1 MYFWDFYPLDKK
13 PELIRNI
20 VVFNETQFKSRL
32 VSALDS
38 PNFSLNEFWYLVKDL
53 LAGDNKGNESSLF
66 LGIRPTSE
74 QFKIAL
80 KCGLKFDA
88 ASMSVVLGLGALS
101 KYIKPVYALNKKRYS
116 VEPAHDPIL
125 KNLNLPYSTY
135 TCQAQ
140 QEAVRTALSSESG
153 ATIIIN
159 LPTGCGKT
167 LVTEALTA
175 FSKTDEL
182 SVVVVP
188 TTALALDQ
196 ARRMISFVKNIGLP
210 TASEYAWRGDLKQ
223 DVKARIKA
231 DILSGKQRVLFVS
244 PESMVGGLLPTLF
257 KITKS
262 QKLKNVIFDEAHLI
276 DTWGESFRPEFQKVG
291 AFLNS
296 LRQMGGVFR
305 TVFLSATFSEQTL
318 TTINT
323 LFGQPGKHPVLVN
336 GAFLRPELITQK
348 TKVTEDTYFDDII
361 GKVLSS
367 PKPLIV
373 YAATKADCAD
383 LYNRLTALEI
393 ARLRLFTGD
402 TNDDERNRVIR
413 DWSENDVDIVVATS
427 AFGVGMDKSD
437 VRTVIHAGISENI
450 DAFYQEI
457 GRSGRDG
464 KAAYCEVI
472 YHAKQLIR
480 QSQIKK
486 ISIEIGY
493 ARWQSMWKHRNEV
506 SECNYQVRVSTQA
519 NHIERNTDAN
529 EIWNWKT
536 LLMMQRAGLIR
547 LSYPEVSDIPSDKEE
562 QSAFWEDFSGKVLVE
577 TLHDRHVI
585 EDTWESIVEP
595 HRRREIAIERQRVN
609 YLLSWI
615 NGQAKLCGILQKSY
629 QLDGYMPIKSC
640 GTCDMANNTPERL
653 SLVGESVRVTKPTEN
668 FPENRLYYFEPSTQ
682 TVEDI
687 IKAFRRALLDGKV
700 DMLVCSEQFLKDA
713 DPYLNHLKF
722 LVWFYSPLSDYLND
736 KCALNDYPK
745 FIIQDNTNGLEVP
758 KLPDEW
764 LEKYSNI
771 LVANSCLNDP
781 AHPYR
786 RWWES
791 DNSIQPL
798 TYIVNS

>member
-1 MYFWDFYPLDKK
+1 MHFWDFYPLDKK
-13 PELIRNI
+13 PELLRNI
-20 VVFNETQFKSRL
+20 EVFNETQFKSRL

-66 LGIRPTSE
+66 LGIRPTPE

-88 ASMSVVLGLGALS
+88 ALISVVLDHGALS
-101 KYIKPVYALNKKRYS
+101 KYIKPVYALIKKRYS

-135 TCQAQ
+135 TSHVQ
-140 QEAVRTALSSESG
+140 QEAVRTALSSKTD
-153 ATIIIN
+153 ATVIVN

-167 LVTEALTA
+167 LVTEALMA

-182 SVVVVP
+182 NIVVVP

-196 ARRMISFVKNIGLP
+196 ARRMKTFIQNMGFSA
-210 TASEYAWRGDLKQ
+210 ASEYAWRGDLKLE
-223 DVKARIKA
+223 VKARIKT
-231 DILSGKQRVLFVS
+231 DILSGQQRVLFVS
-244 PESMVGGLLPTLF
+244 PESMVGSLLPTLF

-296 LRQMGGVFR
+296 LRRMGGVFR
-305 TVFLSATFSEQTL
+305 TVFLSATFSEQAL

-323 LFGQPGKHPVLVN
+323 LFGQPEKHPVLVN
-336 GAFLRPELITQK
+336 GAFLRPELIPRK

-361 GKVLSS
+361 DKVLSS
-367 PKPLIV
+367 PKPLIL
-373 YAATKADCAD
+373 YGATKADCTD

-393 ARLRLFTGD
+393 ARFRLFTGD

-413 DWSENDVDIVVATS
+413 DWNENDVDIIVATS

-472 YHAKQLIR
+472 YHEKQLNHR
-480 QSQIKK
+480 SQNKK
-486 ISIEIGY
+486 ISTEIGY
-493 ARWQSMWKHRNEV
+493 ARWQSMWKHRTEI
-506 SECNYQVRVSTQA
+506 SDGIYLVRVSTQA

-547 LSYPEVSDIPSDKEE
+547 LSYPDVSPVPSDKED
-562 QSAFWEDFSGKVLVE
+562 QRAFWEDFSDKILVD
-577 TLHDRHVI
+577 TLQDRHVI
-585 EDTWESIVEP
+585 KETWESIVTP
-595 HRRREIAIERQRVN
+595 HRKREIIIARQRVN
-609 YLLSWI
+609 YLLLWI
-615 NGQAKLCGILQKSY
+615 NGQAKLCEILQKSY
-629 QLDGYMPIKSC
+629 QLDGYMPINAC
-640 GTCDMANNTPERL
+640 GTCDVTNNNPERL
-653 SLVGESVRVTKPTEN
+653 SLVGESVRVTKPTEDY
-668 FPENRLYYFEPSTQ
+668 PENRLYYFESSTQ

-700 DMLVCSEQFLKDA
+700 VMLVCSEQFLNGA
-713 DPYLNHLKF
+713 EPYLNHLKF
-722 LVWFYSPLSDYLND
+722 LVWFYAPLSDYLND

-745 FIIQDNTNGLEVP
+745 FIIQDDINDLEVP

-764 LEKYSNI
+764 LNKYSNI
-771 LVANSCLNDP
+771 LVANSRLNDP